1 MNGVLGS
8 LKNMLKKW
16 RINFR
21 KKKKQDEVKI
31 YNRKITKYPRLT
43 SFIYSTIAIIYCP
56 FGYMFAKSNKQASN
70 EQPKLY
76 KKIEKI
82 NVKLDEMI
90 VKKENNVK
98 TIEKDILEIKKQIEI
113 PMSKESKNYF
123 TSKLKEIEIKTK
135 FIKNP
140 VKISNL
146 EAKVIKESLENS
158 FVKHKNVNK
167 KLLQSLP
174 ISLVLIK
181 QKDDNKKENELK
193 NIQNKPLFIKQ
204 ANKELKNI
212 NEQVQ
217 NIETKIL
224 NVNQYNHFYDLE
236 NELKYLRKR
245 IEKLKEKYKEIKD
258 YLNFEVDYDKYE
270 LCKSPKKID
279 ETLERIEKDLKLI
292 ETKKKEM
299 LNKKEEDKPKNIEEK
314 KEIKKQDEKKEE
326 KKAKIN
332 DIIKAQ
338 QLILNNI
345 MNQNK
350 YFDDYMKKISK
361 STNKKRT
368 ILSSLSNFANVVLN
382 FTVSLLPVSL
392 FKNKLLGTLVS
403 SIMINNSLKTMRRML
418 NPNLKV
424 DYQLFIDNYYNSKN
438 ILYDTYQ
445 MCDSS
450 LQELTLLKEELLS
463 FDQNDIKNLLFQ
475 IELIENNIKNQMKK
489 LNVKKETIEKVYV
502 KIKNDKYI
510 I

>member
-8 LKNMLKKW
+8 LKNMLKRW

-31 YNRKITKYPRLT
+31 YNRKITKYPKLT

-90 VKKENNVK
+90 VKKENNIK
-98 TIEKDILEIKKQIEI
+98 TIEKDIFEVKKQIKI

-123 TSKLKEIEIKTK
+123 NSKLKEIEIKIQ

-140 VKISNL
+140 DKISNI
-146 EAKVIKESLENS
+146 EAEVINESLEKS
-158 FVKHKNVNK
+158 AVKHKNVNK

-174 ISLVLIK
+174 ISLVLVK
-181 QKDDNKKENELK
+181 QKKEDKFN
-193 NIQNKPLFIKQ
+193 FVKQ

-212 NEQVQ
+212 NEQIKS
-217 NIETKIL
+217 IENKIS

-236 NELKYLRKR
+236 NELKYLRKK
-245 IEKLKEKYKEIKD
+245 IKTLKEKYEEIKD

-299 LNKKEEDKPKNIEEK
+299 LNKKEEDKQKNIEEK
-314 KEIKKQDEKKEE
+314 KETKKQKEKKEE
-326 KKAKIN
+326 KKEKID

-361 STNKKRT
+361 TTNKKRT
-368 ILSSLSNFANVVLN
+368 ILSSLSNLSTIILN

-403 SIMINNSLKTMRRML
+403 SIMINNSLKTMRRIL
-418 NPNLKV
+418 NPSLKV

-438 ILYDTYQ
+438 ILFDTYQ
-445 MCDSS
+445 MCDNS
-450 LQELTLLKEELLS
+450 LQELTLLKQELLV
-463 FDQNDIKNLLFQ
+463 FDQNDIKQLLFQ
-475 IELIENNIKNQMKK
+475 IELIENNIKNQMKS
-489 LNVKKETIEKVYV
+489 LNIKKETIEKVYV
-502 KIKNDKYI
+502 KIKNKI
-510 I
+510 S

>member
-8 LKNMLKKW
+8 LKNMLKRW

-31 YNRKITKYPRLT
+31 YNRKITKYPKLT

-56 FGYMFAKSNKQASN
+56 FGYMFARSNKQVRN

-76 KKIEKI
+76 KKTEKI
-82 NVKLDEMI
+82 NIKLDEMI
-90 VKKENNVK
+90 VKKENNIK
-98 TIEKDILEIKKQIEI
+98 TIEKDIFEVKKQIEI

-123 TSKLKEIEIKTK
+123 NSKLKEIEIKIQ

-140 VKISNL
+140 DKISNI
-146 EAKVIKESLENS
+146 EAEVIKESLEKS
-158 FVKHKNVNK
+158 AVKHKNVNK

-174 ISLVLIK
+174 ISLILVK
-181 QKDDNKKENELK
+181 QKKEDKFN
-193 NIQNKPLFIKQ
+193 FIKQ

-212 NEQVQ
+212 NEQIK
-217 NIETKIL
+217 NIENKIS

-236 NELKYLRKR
+236 NELNYLRKK
-245 IEKLKEKYKEIKD
+245 IEILKEKYKEVKD

-279 ETLERIEKDLKLI
+279 ETLEKIEKDLKLI

-299 LNKKEEDKPKNIEEK
+299 LNKKEEDKQKNIEEK
-314 KEIKKQDEKKEE
+314 KETKKQKEKEE
-326 KKAKIN
+326 KKKEKID

-338 QLILNNI
+338 QLVLNNI

-361 STNKKRT
+361 TTNKKRT
-368 ILSSLSNFANVVLN
+368 ILSSLSNLSTIILN

-418 NPNLKV
+418 NPSLKV
-424 DYQLFIDNYYNSKN
+424 GYQLFIDNYYNSKN
-438 ILYDTYQ
+438 ILFDTYQ
-445 MCDSS
+445 MCDNS
-450 LQELTLLKEELLS
+450 LQELTLLKEELLV
-463 FDQNDIKNLLFQ
+463 FDQNDIKQLLFQ
-475 IELIENNIKNQMKK
+475 IELIENNIKNQMKS
-489 LNVKKETIEKVYV
+489 LNIKKETIEKVYV
-502 KIKNDKYI
+502 KIKNKI
-510 I
+510 S

>member
-98 TIEKDILEIKKQIEI
+98 TIEKDILEIKKQIQI

-123 TSKLKEIEIKTK
+123 TSKLKEIEIKSK

-140 VKISNL
+140 DKISNV

-158 FVKHKNVNK
+158 SVKHKNVNK

-174 ISLVLIK
+174 ISLVLVK
-181 QKDDNKKENELK
+181 QKKEDKLS
-193 NIQNKPLFIKQ
+193 FIKQ

-258 YLNFEVDYDKYE
+258 YLNVEVDYDKYE

-292 ETKKKEM
+292 EAKKKEM
-299 LNKKEEDKPKNIEEK
+299 LNKKEEKEKEEIVEK
-314 KEIKKQDEKKEE
+314 KETKKQDEKKEE
-326 KKAKIN
+326 KKQKIN

-418 NPNLKV
+418 NPSLKV

-445 MCDSS
+445 MCDNS
-450 LQELTLLKEELLS
+450 LQELTLLKEELLV
-463 FDQNDIKNLLFQ
+463 FEQNDIKQLLFQ
-475 IELIENNIKNQMKK
+475 VELIENNIKNQMKT
-489 LNVKKETIEKVYV
+489 LNVKRDNLEKVYV
-502 KIKNDKYI
+502 KVRKEIN
-510 I
+510 